1 MIGQNDRKAL
11 LRRNTRVLFRIRDSR
26 EYLMTNDIDSEVSDH
41 LRVFRADENGCVSSE
56 GYLLGSLFAH
66 DPYIIPDLVKMNC
79 TFEELCPRYWDREPV
94 VDGLLG
100 LAVGD
105 AFGVPVEFMS
115 RAEVRMLDLQDM
127 VGNDTNP
134 GFEARWTDLIPR
146 GAWSDDTSMTIA
158 AMASIIN
165 NRGTIDWDDVMKQF
179 DAWWNRSQYTSLDFP
194 FGLGSN
200 ISASM
205 IRYQSGVPALEC
217 GGKGFRDNGN
227 GALMRMFPF
236 SMYCILHDLSEEET
250 LRLIRKAAGITHGHE
265 INAMS
270 CYIYTLFLDECIRLK
285 NPSGAYRKAVYL
297 KKDLYR
303 KIFDEEA
310 FAAHEQLFELDR
322 RSFDPDSIR
331 ESGYVVDSLVISLY
345 SVLNTG
351 SYEDAVKMAVS
362 FGYDTDTN
370 GAITGSIAGAMY
382 GKEQIPDRWLDVLR
396 KKDYLI
402 QIGEDFRAAMH
413 EC

>member
-11 LRRNTRVLFRIRDSR
+11 LRRDTRVLYRIKGRG
-26 EYLMTNDIDSEVSDH
+26 EFLMTNDTGEEPEL
-41 LRVFRADENGCVSSE
+41 LRIFRADENGRVSSE

-66 DPYIIPDLVKMNC
+66 DPYIIPELVKMNC
-79 TFEELCPRYWDREPV
+79 TFGELCPRYWDRDPI

-100 LAVGD
+100 LAAGD

-115 RAEVRMLDLQDM
+115 RAEVRKIDLQDM
-127 VGNDTNP
+127 VGNDTRP
-134 GFEARWTDLIPR
+134 GFYARWTDLIPR

-165 NRGTIDWDDVMKQF
+165 KGGKIEWDDIMKQF
-179 DAWWNRSQYTSLDFP
+179 DAWWNRSKYTSLDFP

-205 IRYQSGVPALEC
+205 TRYLNGVPALEC

-236 SMYCILHDLSEEET
+236 SMYCSLHGLSEEET
-250 LRLIRKAAGITHGHE
+250 LSLIRKAAGITHGHE

-285 NPSGAYRKAVYL
+285 NPESAYRNTVCL
-297 KKDLYR
+297 QESLYR
-303 KIFDEEA
+303 HIFDEEA
-310 FAAHEQLFELDR
+310 FRAHEMLFELDE

-331 ESGYVVDSLVISLY
+331 ETGYVVDSLVIAIY
-345 SVLNTG
+345 SILNTDN
-351 SYEDAVKMAVS
+351 YEDAVKMAVN

-396 KKDYLI
+396 KKDYLV
-402 QIGEDFRAAMH
+402 QIGEAYKAAV
-413 EC
+413 CGR